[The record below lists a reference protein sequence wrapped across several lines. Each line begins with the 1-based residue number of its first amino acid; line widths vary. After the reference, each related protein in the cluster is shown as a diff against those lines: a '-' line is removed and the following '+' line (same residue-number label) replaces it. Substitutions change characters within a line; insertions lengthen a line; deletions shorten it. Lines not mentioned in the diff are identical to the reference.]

1 MAKRVLV
8 VEDDTVLRRIITRV
22 LDLGG
27 YDGVSAV
34 APTEALERVQA
45 GEHFDL
51 VMVDQRMP
59 TMRGDQ
65 LIRALWDMRPG
76 QAVMRLLGNE
86 DDEVTWPVDAACP
99 ALGKPF
105 GAHELLTAVTD
116 CIGPP

>member
-8 VEDDTVLRRIITRV
+8 VEDDTALRRIITRV
-22 LDLGG
+22 LGIGG

-34 APTEALERVQA
+34 EPTEALERVEA

-59 TMRGDQ
+59 AMRGDQ
-65 LIRALWDMRPG
+65 LIRALWAMRPG
-76 QAVMRLLGNE
+76 QTVLRLLGNE
-86 DDEVTWPVDAACP
+86 DDQVTWPVDAACP

-105 GAHELLTAVTD
+105 GVRELLTAVTD